1 MKIEIKSFDFHGV
14 KYVDGEAV
22 GPGVGVAG
30 GADRTVTGAAT
41 RPA

>member
-30 GADRTVTGAAT
+30 GGRSA
-41 RPA
+41 P